1 MIPDFSVHF
10 VQQIECAMWRDF
22 WRENFNSATKN
33 YQRIIHHPHLCMVC
47 INKLLFS
54 FASTNV
60 VVMCF
65 VVKVLKKALCNG
77 EEMSGTQRTWE
88 KEMQVSCWLSVYCW
102 ILKTVRLLLQM
113 HKKTRCVFS
122 YLFLKILQNQ
132 WNYQT
137 LLYKKIN
144 WCLTKK
150 WWRSVGGT
158 ILDKMVNS
166 EVGIT

>member
-1 MIPDFSVHF
+1 MERRWVEH
-10 VQQIECAMWRDF
+10 
-22 WRENFNSATKN
+22 
-33 YQRIIHHPHLCMVC
+33 
-47 INKLLFS
+47 
-54 FASTNV
+54 
-60 VVMCF
+60 
-65 VVKVLKKALCNG
+65 
-77 EEMSGTQRTWE
+77 QRTWE

-102 ILKTVRLLLQM
+102 ILKTVGLLLQM

-144 WCLTKK
+144 WCLTKT

-158 ILDKMVNS
+158 ILDTRWWTLKWVSLKIVLFPSPQEAKAMATPWNS
-166 EVGIT
+166 ISWIVCCFVEFVEFIRKEACNEAKIALGYAQHFWMEFV